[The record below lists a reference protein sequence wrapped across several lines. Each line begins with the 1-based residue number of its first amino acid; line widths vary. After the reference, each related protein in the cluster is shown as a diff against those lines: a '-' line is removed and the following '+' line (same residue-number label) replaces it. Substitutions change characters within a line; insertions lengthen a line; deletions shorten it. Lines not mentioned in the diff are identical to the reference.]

1 MTRTSYSKAIQEHVT
16 FGVLHHLASKDP
28 SKTKA
33 QRASHRLAAK
43 AHEHTVVQHLR
54 LRTLKK
60 RRAS

>member
-1 MTRTSYSKAIQEHVT
+1 MPRSRVNKAIDEHVT

-43 AHEHTVVQHLR
+43 AHELSVVQHLR
-54 LRTLKK
+54 LLKK
-60 RRAS
+60 KKVS